1 MIILTSWRK
10 KKNRNEPNQT
20 QFSSKKEKSIVIIV
34 IVIIV
39 AISAYEISPTY
50 YIKKKFR
57 KNFMYV
63 HLYT

>member
-1 MIILTSWRK
+1 MIILTSLQK
-10 KKNRNEPNQT
+10 SKNEPNQT
-20 QFSSKKEKSIVIIV
+20 QFSSKKEKSIVS
-34 IVIIV
+34 IV
-39 AISAYEISPTY
+39 AISVYEISPTC